1 MDTLISLFSS
11 TLAKVWLTF
20 LHNWPF
26 LILSVLVGAALK
38 LYLDPQKVSA
48 FLMRY
53 RRAGVMGATAVA
65 VGTPL
70 CSCGTTAIILGMMSS
85 MMPWA
90 PIVAFMVASPL
101 TSPQELVY
109 SAGLF
114 GWPFAITFFVSSI
127 LLGLLGGAVAGLF
140 ESRGW
145 LANQSRFGAAGM
157 PAQPV
162 GRPAAGRLPLLER
175 SLPVGQNPA
184 NQRLQFAGIGL
195 GQPAAMACCV
205 SPARDYAQPARDFAV
220 AVAAPVALPV
230 AAAAS
235 ACGCASPAQ
244 TAASCECDS
253 RAAQPIGPLRGMAQV
268 RVTPK
273 LFLKET
279 LTLGRQL
286 VLMFFGFAFIGYL
299 LNGLIPAAWV
309 SAIFGAG
316 NRFGVLLSATLGLP
330 LYINSEASMPLV
342 LALIDNGM
350 SQGAAL
356 AFLITGAG
364 TSLGALAGA
373 LTIARWRVIAVVIGT
388 LWVGAVVAGSAYD
401 LLLATGLL

>member
-1 MDTLISLFSS
+1 MDTLISLFST

-20 LHNWPF
+20 EHNWPF
-26 LILSVLVGAALK
+26 LILSVAVGAGLK

-53 RRAGVMGATAVA
+53 RRAGVMGATAVG

-127 LLGLLGGAVAGLF
+127 LLGLLGGAAAGIF
-140 ESRGW
+140 ENRGW
-145 LANQSRFGAAGM
+145 LANQTRFAAVGA
-157 PAQPV
+157 PARP
-162 GRPAAGRLPLLER
+162 GERPAPARRSSSEQ
-175 SLPVGQNPA
+175 SLPVGQNRA
-184 NQRLQFAGIGL
+184 NQRLQFTGIGF
-195 GQPAAMACCV
+195 GQPTATAWSRRPPMGCV
-205 SPARDYAQPARDFAV
+205 PPARDFAV
-220 AVAAPVALPV
+220 AVAAPMALPV
-230 AAAAS
+230 AAPAA
-235 ACGCASPAQ
+235 ACGCASPVQ
-244 TAASCECDS
+244 TAPACECAS
-253 RAAQPIGPLRGMAQV
+253 GASQKEPAK
-268 RVTPK
+268 VTPGM
-273 LFLKET
+273 FLKET

-286 VLMFFGFAFIGYL
+286 VVMFFGFAFIGYL
-299 LNGLIPAAWV
+299 LNGLIPAEWV
-309 SAIFGAG
+309 SAIFGEG
-316 NRFGVLLSATLGLP
+316 NHFGVVLSATLGLP

-342 LALIDNGM
+342 RALIDNGM

-373 LTIARWRVIAVVIGT
+373 LTIARWRVIALVIGT
-388 LWVGAVVAGSAYD
+388 LWVGAVVTGWAYD
-401 LLLATGLL
+401 LLLATSLL

>member
-1 MDTLISLFSS
+1 
-11 TLAKVWLTF
+11 
-20 LHNWPF
+20 
-26 LILSVLVGAALK
+26 
-38 LYLDPQKVSA
+38 
-48 FLMRY
+48 
-53 RRAGVMGATAVA
+53 

-114 GWPFAITFFVSSI
+114 GWPFAVAFFVSSI
-127 LLGLLGGAVAGLF
+127 LLGLLGGAAAGLF

-145 LANQSRFGAAGM
+145 LADQSRFAAVGT
-157 PAQPV
+157 PARH
-162 GRPAAGRLPLLER
+162 GERPAPARPSFVENR
-175 SLPVGQNPA
+175 A

-195 GQPAAMACCV
+195 GQPAATACC
-205 SPARDYAQPARDFAV
+205 SV

-244 TAASCECDS
+244 TAASCECAS
-253 RAAQPIGPLRGMAQV
+253 RASQPIGPLRGKAQV
-268 RVTPK
+268 KVTPK

-286 VLMFFGFAFIGYL
+286 VVMFFGFAFIGYL
-299 LNGLIPAAWV
+299 LNGLIPAEWV
-309 SAIFGAG
+309 SAIFGEG

-373 LTIARWRVIAVVIGT
+373 LTIARWRVIALVIGT
-388 LWVGAVVAGSAYD
+388 LWVGAVVTGCAYD